1 MQAFNV
7 VEDDQLAVLL
17 NNGVKLPEGA
27 PRSETHR
34 QLAMLAKLKLV
45 DAIRWQLLDSAKAFS
60 ASLEA
65 YQSVRS
71 VDVGGGVGFGGVPE
85 VYSSGAFL
93 RVRLEAKATA
103 SATKRVVIAV
113 LAKAE
118 SLHEGDEGDDGG
130 GGEEKGAEG
139 SPDGGGISDAEEDGN
154 EETSGEDVVGPTTQ
168 PVVDDEGERTSSSG
182 EPQSPHQHR
191 SYHRNTLVSYACNL
205 MNVWAPNI
213 SSY

>member
-34 QLAMLAKLKLV
+34 QLAMLAKLKLE

-71 VDVGGGVGFGGVPE
+71 VDVGGGGIGFGGVPE

-103 SATKRVVIAV
+103 SATKREVVAV

-118 SLHEGDEGDDGG
+118 SLREGDEGDDGG
-130 GGEEKGAEG
+130 GGDEKGAEG
-139 SPDGGGISDAEEDGN
+139 LPDGGGISATEEDPGD
-154 EETSGEDVVGPTTQ
+154 EETSREEGAGEPTVQ
-168 PVVDDEGERTSSSG
+168 PVDDDGERARKVVLSG
-182 EPQSPHQHR
+182 S
-191 SYHRNTLVSYACNL
+191 
-205 MNVWAPNI
+205 
-213 SSY
+213 